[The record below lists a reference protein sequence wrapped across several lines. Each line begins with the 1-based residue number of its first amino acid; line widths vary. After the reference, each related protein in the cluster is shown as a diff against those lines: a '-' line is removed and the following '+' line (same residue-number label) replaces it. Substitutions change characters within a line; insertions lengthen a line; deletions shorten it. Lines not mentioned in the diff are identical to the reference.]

1 MKKITLLAVAALAIS
16 FASCKKERV
25 CECVSSSDAPGS
37 TSSTEKVT
45 YTKAK
50 KSICDEN
57 SMSSITTAP
66 AAPTGVTYYTYKTE
80 CTLK

>member
-37 TSSTEKVT
+37 VSSTDKVT
-45 YTKAK
+45 YKKAK
-50 KSICDEN
+50 KGICDEA
-57 SMSSITTAP
+57 SSSSIMTAP
-66 AAPTGVTYYTYKTE
+66 VAGTYTYKTE